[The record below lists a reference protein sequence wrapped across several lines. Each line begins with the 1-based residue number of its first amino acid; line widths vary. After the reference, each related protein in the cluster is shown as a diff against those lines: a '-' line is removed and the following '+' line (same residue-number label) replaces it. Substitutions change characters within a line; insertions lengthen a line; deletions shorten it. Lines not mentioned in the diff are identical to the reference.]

1 MTADPG
7 GNGRRNGKRRGVPLI
22 DGLEK
27 VTGRARYTADLEHAD
42 ALVGRVFRS
51 PVSHGEIV
59 RLDVSRARAVDGV
72 IAVVTGDD
80 CPHTYGV
87 LPVAMNEYPL
97 ARGRVRYRGE
107 PVAAVAAI
115 DDATAKHALELIE
128 FEVRQLPAYYT
139 STDAR
144 HPDAVLLHADKPGN
158 LERAVHHEFG
168 DVAAGFAAADLVR
181 ETQISCAE
189 VNHAQIEP
197 HACLADYDPT
207 SGRLTVQSVSQVGY
221 YLHLMLARCLE
232 IDTARIRVIKPFI
245 GGGFGARVEVLNFEI
260 IAALLA
266 RAAAGKVLMQLT
278 REENFLTHRARPQ
291 TDIRLKLGLRRDGH
305 VTACECEVVQRGG
318 AYAGYGIVTILYA
331 GALLQGI
338 YDIPA
343 IKYDGY
349 RVYANLPPC
358 GAMRGHGSV
367 DTRHAFECL
376 LDRMARDLGLDPFA
390 VRRANLLQAPTRT
403 LNDLT
408 VNSCGLAQCLDQV
421 ERASGWRERIGR
433 LPPGKGLGM
442 ACSHYVSGAAK
453 PIHWT
458 GEPHA
463 AVNLRLDFD
472 GAVTALTGAADI
484 GQGSST
490 MVAIAVAETLGIAL
504 ERVRVVAGDSAV
516 TPKDNGAY
524 SSRITFMVG
533 NAAIDAARK
542 LKSILLEAAAR
553 KLEARAED
561 IECLAE
567 TFHVGTQGQSS
578 LPFIDVVKAALVD
591 RGPITVSGTFTCPPE
606 AQGGKHRGGA
616 VGSTMGFSYAAQV
629 VEASVDETTGLVT
642 VGKVWTALDCG
653 HAINPLAVEG
663 QIEGSVWM
671 GMGQALSEETH
682 YVAGLPVHASLLEY
696 RVPTMAESPPI
707 EVAIVESHDPHG
719 PFGAKEASEG
729 ALAGFPPALVNAVA
743 NAIGIDLDELP
754 VTPDRVMA
762 ALVERRRTQRLAAAR
777 RAAS

>member
-1 MTADPG
+1 MT
-7 GNGRRNGKRRGVPLI
+7 GRTDRPPRRGVPLI
-22 DGLEK
+22 DGVEK
-27 VTGRARYTADLEHAD
+27 VTGRARYTADLDHAD
-42 ALVGRVFRS
+42 ALVGRIFRS
-51 PVSHGEIV
+51 PVSHGDIV
-59 RLDVSRARAVDGV
+59 RLDVSKARALDGV
-72 IAVVTGDD
+72 AAVVTGED

-97 ARGRVRYRGE
+97 ARERVRYRGE

-115 DDATAKHALELIE
+115 DAATAERALDLIE
-128 FEVRQLPAYYT
+128 FEVRELPAYYT
-139 STDAR
+139 SAEAR
-144 HPDAVLLHADKPGN
+144 APGAVLLHEGKPGN
-158 LERAVHHEFG
+158 LEREVHHEFG
-168 DVAAGFAAADLVR
+168 DLEQGFADADLVR
-181 ETQISCAE
+181 EERIRCAE

-197 HACLADYDPT
+197 HACLADYDPLA
-207 SGRLTVQSVSQVGY
+207 GRLTVQSVSQVGY

-232 IDTARIRVIKPFI
+232 LDTSRIRVVKPFI

-260 IAALLA
+260 ITALLA
-266 RAAAGKVLMQLT
+266 RAATGKVMTRLT

-291 TDIRLKLGLRRDGH
+291 TDMKLKVGMRRDGRI
-305 VTACECEVVQRGG
+305 TACACEAVQRGG

-331 GALLQGI
+331 GALLHGL

-343 IKYDGY
+343 IRYDGY

-367 DTRHAFECL
+367 NTRHAFECL
-376 LDRMARDLGLDPFA
+376 IDRMARELGLDPFA

-403 LNDLT
+403 MNGLT
-408 VNSCGLAQCLDQV
+408 VNSYGLAECLERV
-421 ERASGWRERIGR
+421 EQASRWHERIGH
-433 LPPGKGLGM
+433 LPKGKGLGM

-463 AVNLRLDFD
+463 VVNVRVDFD
-472 GAVTALTGAADI
+472 GGITALTGAADI

-490 MVAIAVAETLGIAL
+490 MVAIAVAETLGISL
-504 ERVRVVAGDSAV
+504 DRVRVIAGDSAV

-533 NAAIDAARK
+533 NAAIDAASK
-542 LKSILLEAAAR
+542 LKAILTEAAAR
-553 KLEARAED
+553 KLEASPDD
-561 IECLAE
+561 IECTGE
-567 TFHVGTQGQSS
+567 TFHVGSGQQSV
-578 LPFIDVVKAALVD
+578 LPFAEVVKAALVD
-591 RGPITVSGTFTCPPE
+591 RGPITVSGTFTCPPD

-629 VEASVDETTGLVT
+629 VEVSVDETTGLVT
-642 VGKVWTALDCG
+642 VDKVWTALDCG
-653 HAINPLAVEG
+653 HAINPLAVMG

-671 GMGQALSEETH
+671 GMGQALSEETS
-682 YVAGLPVHASLLEY
+682 YVDGLPVHASLLEY
-696 RVPTMAESPPI
+696 RVPTIAESPPI
-707 EVAIVESHDPHG
+707 DVQIVESHDPNG

-743 NAIGIDLDELP
+743 NAIGVDLGELP
-754 VTPDRVMA
+754 VTPDRVIE
-762 ALVERRRTQRLAAAR
+762 ALVQHRRQARLAALR